1 MDNVK
6 ILIIEDQ
13 KEPNQPLAEFVR
25 IKRDQNCSDSQQ
37 K

>member
-13 KEPNQPLAEFVR
+13 KELNKPLAEFVR
-25 IKRDQNCSDSQQ
+25 IKRGQNHSDSQQ